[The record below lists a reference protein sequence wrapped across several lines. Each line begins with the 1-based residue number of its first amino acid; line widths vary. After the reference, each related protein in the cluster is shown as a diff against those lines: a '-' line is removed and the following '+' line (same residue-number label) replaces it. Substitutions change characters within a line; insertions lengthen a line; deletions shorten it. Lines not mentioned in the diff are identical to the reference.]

1 MTNVKFDDFLKQ
13 KLQDPEIKAGFE
25 KQNEQLVRAVAAR
38 QNKQQKAADKA
49 VSPQLPRR
57 SN

>member
-1 MTNVKFDDFLKQ
+1 MTNVKFNDFLKQ
-13 KLQDPEIKAGFE
+13 ELQDPEIKAGFE

-38 QNKQQKAADKA
+38 QTKQQKAADKA
-49 VSPQLPRR
+49 VSSQLPRR

>member
-13 KLQDPEIKAGFE
+13 ELQGPEIKAGFE
-25 KQNEQLVRAVAAR
+25 KQNEQLVRDVAAR
-38 QNKQQKAADKA
+38 QTKQQETADKA
-49 VSPQLPRR
+49 APPQLPPH

>member
-13 KLQDPEIKAGFE
+13 ELQAPEIKAGFE
-25 KQNEQLVRAVAAR
+25 KQNEQLVRDVAAR
-38 QNKQQKAADKA
+38 QTNQQETADKA
-49 VSPQLPRR
+49 ASPQLPPH

>member
-1 MTNVKFDDFLKQ
+1 MTNVKFDDFLKRE
-13 KLQDPEIKAGFE
+13 LQDPEIKAGFE

-38 QNKQQKAADKA
+38 QTKQQKAADKA

>member
-1 MTNVKFDDFLKQ
+1 MANVKFDDFLKRE
-13 KLQDPEIKAGFE
+13 LQGPGIKAGFE

-38 QNKQQKAADKA
+38 QTKQQKVADKA
-49 VSPQLPRR
+49 VSPQLSRR